1 MNQHDPIVGRYVYVQ
16 CQGKTYR
23 TYYEECGEGVPMVC
37 LHTAGTDGR
46 QYRHQVCDPDY
57 YNNFRMI
64 AFDMPWHGKSLPPKD
79 FYLME
84 DEYKLT
90 TKFYAEFIV
99 AFCHAL
105 DLKKPVI
112 MGQSMGGNICLE
124 LALRYENEFSALI
137 ALEACD
143 YSPGWWIDALHHP
156 HIHGN
161 EVVATST
168 FGLMSPESPDE
179 HRWETWWLY
188 ANGGP
193 GIFKGDL
200 YFYSV
205 DSDFREHTA
214 KLSGRLPIYFITGTY
229 DFACTPEMT
238 ERTAEKVKNSECII
252 FDGGHFPTSEDPA
265 KFKQVVTP
273 VLKKILALDLPDW
286 RSGSPLSGATS
297 NRPQAQIGS
306 HGSSRTA
313 PTSGRRVIDL

>member
-1 MNQHDPIVGRYVYVQ
+1 
-16 CQGKTYR
+16 
-23 TYYEECGEGVPMVC
+23 
-37 LHTAGTDGR
+37 
-46 QYRHQVCDPDY
+46 
-57 YNNFRMI
+57 
-64 AFDMPWHGKSLPPKD
+64 
-79 FYLME
+79 
-84 DEYKLT
+84 
-90 TKFYAEFIV
+90 
-99 AFCHAL
+99 
-105 DLKKPVI
+105 

-205 DSDFREHTA
+205 DSDFREHTS

-273 VLKKILALDLPDW
+273 VLKKILALDHPDR
-286 RSGSPLSGATS
+286 RSGSSMSVSNG
-297 NRPQAQIGS
+297 NRPQTQMSS
-306 HGSSRTA
+306 HGSSRNA
-313 PTSGRRVIDL
+313 QTSGRRVIDL